1 MADEAQ
7 PERAEPLL
15 SVGEDVNQRL
25 TSQAAEIK
33 RLTET
38 LSRYM
43 DRESS
48 APSEHFNRRAWQA
61 VHQQHPPRGD
71 DDILSLL
78 AGPNELD
85 AMSDAGSSVTPVV
98 HYDPDVDLEPKELDI
113 REDADL
119 YDTGISVGPAKF
131 DKLAERLTKA
141 VTLPPK
147 KESLEKI
154 SSRYLTPSNAPE
166 ACTPRIVPE
175 VWQTISGRARS
186 NDVRLQ
192 KLQNNVLQGLLP
204 NGEILE
210 ELHAATSQKRPVNI
224 ERIKEFSL
232 DGLTLSGHASYELS
246 MYRRAEIK
254 PYINPKYKGLCSRN
268 TPLDEKLFGK
278 DIQSTLKNVA
288 EAYNVG
294 QKVSHHGKAPRRH
307 TQRKQTD
314 FSTQRRHD
322 FKGQRSSQWNRS
334 RAPATVSRPPLSPPR
349 FPADQNRQSSSI
361 HRQAKK

>member
-48 APSEHFNRRAWQA
+48 AP
-61 VHQQHPPRGD
+61 
-71 DDILSLL
+71 I
-78 AGPNELD
+78 
-85 AMSDAGSSVTPVV
+85 

-204 NGEILE
+204 YGEILE

-294 QKVSHHGKAPRRH
+294 QKSHIMGRPHVATPRGS
-307 TQRKQTD
+307 KPI
-314 FSTQRRHD
+314 F
-322 FKGQRSSQWNRS
+322 
-334 RAPATVSRPPLSPPR
+334 PLSVAMTSRDNDRLSGTALELQQRCLVHR
-349 FPADQNRQSSSI
+349 FHPHAFQRTRIVRALRFIDRQKS
-361 HRQAKK
+361 KF